1 MRVVPKPLAST
12 TVFPT
17 VDWVSGQPDS
27 DVDDARLRHEIVTV
41 IGDQE
46 HTGTTLALLAI
57 HRGRLVA
64 EAYSE
69 GIDRDTSLISWSMA
83 KSFTHALVGIA
94 FGDDLVNPT
103 ANAPISQWRKDR
115 RNVITLQHLL
125 NMRSGLSWVEDYVD
139 GDASDVIDMLFGSGI
154 DDHAAY
160 AIAQPLVES
169 PGSTW
174 LYSSGTTNIICRII
188 GDVLGDVPGVNDQM
202 AAFIQIRLFDALGMT
217 SATAQFDAAGTFV
230 GSSYVYATARDFAKF
245 GYLYLNDGMWN
256 GRRIL
261 PVGWVDHARI
271 ATAHDAES
279 GLGYGAHWWTLPSEV
294 RSLAACGYEGQYI
307 MVVPE
312 RDLVLVRLGKTP
324 AEKRNAVL
332 NSLLTIIDAFP
343 SAVSVDVEHLD
354 SDSGKNGDEYP

>member
-1 MRVVPKPLAST
+1 MRVVPKPLAFT

-17 VDWVSGQPDS
+17 FDWVSANPDS
-27 DVDDARLRHEIVTV
+27 DVDAARLRHEFASV

-69 GIDRDTSLISWSMA
+69 GINRDTALISWSMA

-94 FGDDLVNPT
+94 LGDDLVNP
-103 ANAPISQWRKDR
+103 AGCAPISQWCNDP
-115 RNVITLQHLL
+115 RNDITLQHLL
-125 NMRSGLSWVEDYVD
+125 DMRSGLSWVEDYVD

-154 DDHAAY
+154 GDHAAY
-160 AIAQPLVES
+160 AIAQPLVEA

-174 LYSSGTTNIICRII
+174 LYSSGTTNIICRIL
-188 GDVLGDVPGVNDQM
+188 GDVLGDAPGVSDKM

-217 SATAQFDAAGTFV
+217 SAQAQFDASGTFV
-230 GSSYVYATARDFAKF
+230 GSSYVFATARDFARF
-245 GYLYLNDGMWN
+245 GYLYLNDGIWN
-256 GRRIL
+256 DRRIL
-261 PVGWVDHARI
+261 PLGWVDHARI
-271 ATAHDAES
+271 ITAHDPES
-279 GLGYGAHWWTLPSEV
+279 GFGYGAHWWNLPNEA

-307 MVVPE
+307 MVIPQ

-324 AEKRNAVL
+324 AEKRNKVV
-332 NSLLTIIDAFP
+332 NSLISIIDTFP
-343 SAVSVDVEHLD
+343 SA
-354 SDSGKNGDEYP
+354 